1 MSEPYHVRLTP
12 PAARALY
19 RLPPRIADAVIRFL
33 EGPLAGSPQRVTKPL
48 GQELSGL
55 RSGYVGVAHR
65 ILVSID
71 EDQRVVSLSSIQS
84 SQVPQGQRHSPRK
97 RDEGAHQPQS

>member
-33 EGPLAGSPQRVTKPL
+33 EGPLAGNPQRVTKPL

-71 EDQRVVSLSSIQS
+71 EDQRVV
-84 SQVPQGQRHSPRK
+84 VPQLDPVFTSAA
-97 RDEGAHQPQS
+97 GAASFAAEAR